1 MFRRLNIQHSD
12 FSILDYIQEH
22 YRSHTM
28 DRLIPWVTRF
38 GDLGVFWLAFSS
50 MLLLSEKLRRAG
62 LVMIGAISGGFV
74 AGNLILKNLIRRDRP
89 CWIDPLEDML
99 VKIPKDYSF
108 PSGHS
113 IASFAGAGALLHYSK
128 MLGIPAMVLANLI
141 AFSRMYLYVHF
152 PTDVIGGAALG
163 TLSAKIVTAIADK
176 KSAGKEK
183 DDSKG

>member
-1 MFRRLNIQHSD
+1 MVRKLNIQHKD
-12 FSILDYIQEH
+12 FGILDYIQKH
-22 YRSHTM
+22 YRSQTM

-38 GDLGVFWLAFSS
+38 GDLGVFWLAFST
-50 MLLLSEKLRRAG
+50 MLLLSEKLRKAG
-62 LVMIGAISGGFV
+62 AVMIAAISGGFV

-128 MLGIPAMVLANLI
+128 MLGIPAMMLANLI

-152 PTDVIGGAALG
+152 PTDVAAGAILG
-163 TLSAKIVTAIADK
+163 TISAKAATNFF
-176 KSAGKEK
+176 EK
-183 DDSKG
+183 RERRKDGNDS

>member
-1 MFRRLNIQHSD
+1 MVRKLNIQHKD
-12 FSILDYIQEH
+12 FGILDYIQKH
-22 YRSHTM
+22 YRSQTM

-38 GDLGVFWLAFSS
+38 GDLGVFWLAFST
-50 MLLLSEKLRRAG
+50 MLLLSEKLRKAG
-62 LVMIGAISGGFV
+62 AVMIAAISGGFV

-128 MLGIPAMVLANLI
+128 MLGVPAMVLANLI

-152 PTDVIGGAALG
+152 PTDVAAGAILG
-163 TLSAKIVTAIADK
+163 TVSAKADTAFF
-176 KSAGKEK
+176 EK
-183 DDSKG
+183 RERRKAESDS